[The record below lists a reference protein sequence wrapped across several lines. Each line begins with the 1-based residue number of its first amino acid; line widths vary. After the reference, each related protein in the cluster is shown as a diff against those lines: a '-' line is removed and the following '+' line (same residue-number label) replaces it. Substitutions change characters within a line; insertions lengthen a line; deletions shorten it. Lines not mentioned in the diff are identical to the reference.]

1 MQSSARHAKDTGMT
15 PTANSKGLL
24 MDEAP
29 RSGERVIP
37 ITREEREARRR
48 LAACYRV
55 FDYLGW
61 TELIFNHIT
70 LRVPG
75 PETVFLI
82 NPFGLHYSEVTASN
96 LVAIDIDGHPV
107 RPAEY
112 PINLAGFVIHSAIHG
127 HIPAAHCVMHTH
139 TTTGSAVAC
148 LEEGL
153 SNDTF
158 YGAQL
163 YGRVA
168 YHEFEGVTV
177 NADERKR
184 LVASIGD
191 KRVVILR
198 NHGLLTWGE
207 TLEEAFIWLWLLQ
220 RACDVQVA
228 AAPVGRLRRLPE
240 HVLAQTRLEAA
251 GKQSEVCKAVF
262 DALVRKV
269 DAVDDSYRN

>member
-1 MQSSARHAKDTGMT
+1 MT
-15 PTANSKGLL
+15 PTATSKGLL

-29 RSGERVIP
+29 RTGERVIP
-37 ITREEREARRR
+37 ITREELEARRR

-75 PETVFLI
+75 AETVFLI

-153 SNDTF
+153 SSDTF

-207 TLEEAFIWLWLLQ
+207 TLEEAFLWLWLLQ

-228 AAPVGRLRRLPE
+228 ATSVGKLRRLPE
-240 HVLAQTRLEAA
+240 HVLAQTRIEAA

-269 DAVDDSYRN
+269 DALDHSYRD

>member
-1 MQSSARHAKDTGMT
+1 M
-15 PTANSKGLL
+15 NF
-24 MDEAP
+24 
-29 RSGERVIP
+29 I
-37 ITREEREARRR
+37 
-48 LAACYRV
+48 
-55 FDYLGW
+55 
-61 TELIFNHIT
+61 HIT

-82 NPFGLHYSEVTASN
+82 NPFGVHYGEVTASN
-96 LVAIDIDGHPV
+96 LVAVGIDGHPV

-127 HIPAAHCVMHTH
+127 HIAEAHCVMNTH

-153 SNDTF
+153 SHDTF
-158 YGAQL
+158 YGARL

-191 KRVVILR
+191 RRVVILR
-198 NHGLLTWGE
+198 HHGLLTWGE
-207 TLEEAFIWLWLLQ
+207 TLEEAFHVAL
-220 RACDVQVA
+220 A
-228 AAPVGRLRRLPE
+228 AATCL
-240 HVLAQTRLEAA
+240 
-251 GKQSEVCKAVF
+251 
-262 DALVRKV
+262 
-269 DAVDDSYRN
+269 